1 MLFQGRRNAVAQM
14 VARRKLAATN
24 DNGLELAYRCAIRDR
39 LKLARSTRQSAK
51 RFDLRRCTTAES
63 LQYRPEGQ
71 ALDEG

>member
-1 MLFQGRRNAVAQM
+1 MAP
-14 VARRKLAATN
+14 RRKLAATN
-24 DNGLELAYRCAIRDR
+24 GNYLELACHCAIRDR
-39 LKLARSTRQSAK
+39 LKLARSTLQSAK